1 MTINV
6 LFLIP
11 HSSVLR
17 DSGQVSLKAKL
28 NFIPKAGEEINLNY
42 NDYSDQLTISQVV
55 HHIKAFDLDT
65 DTSIVEQEAYHSIDV
80 HFED

>member
-1 MTINV
+1 MTINA

-11 HSSVLR
+11 HKSVLR
-17 DSGQVSLKAKL
+17 DSGKVSLQAKL
-28 NFIPKAGEEINLNY
+28 NFIPKAGEEINLKFE
-42 NDYSDQLTISQVV
+42 DYSEQLTISQVV

-65 DTSIVEQEAYHSIDV
+65 DPSIVEQETYHSIDV